1 MSEDKE
7 YKIML
12 LMLLGFTL
20 IVIGFIIEFINLYS
34 FKRCYIND
42 FEPKTCIKYKNY

>member
-1 MSEDKE
+1 MNRE
-7 YKIML
+7 YNIL
-12 LMLLGFTL
+12 LLILLGFIL
-20 IVIGFIIEFINLYS
+20 IVIGFVIEFMNLYN